1 MPSMA
6 CDQGHAVFLPPRK
19 GGPTQNSPML
29 EEEPE
34 LPRLQTAEAF
44 LFLWQPGAALS
55 TSFVEDCGLLGRPGS
70 GGGRGAE
77 GGREAES

>member
-1 MPSMA
+1 MWP
-6 CDQGHAVFLPPRK
+6 VPRATEK
-19 GGPTQNSPML
+19 GGPTQNSL
-29 EEEPE
+29 IWEEEPE
-34 LPRLQTAEAF
+34 LTSLQAAEAF

-70 GGGRGAE
+70 GGCGAE